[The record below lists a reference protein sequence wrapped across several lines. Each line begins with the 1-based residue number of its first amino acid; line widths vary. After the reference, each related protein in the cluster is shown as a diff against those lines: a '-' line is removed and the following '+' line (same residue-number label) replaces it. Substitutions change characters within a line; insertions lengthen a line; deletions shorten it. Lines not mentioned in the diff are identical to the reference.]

1 MIGEKDQ
8 LVARVGLDKAN
19 ASQRPRERLARFGQ
33 RRVSDLIAAHAAAED
48 LRVGAKARDEV
59 VPLTGAKG

>member
-1 MIGEKDQ
+1 
-8 LVARVGLDKAN
+8 
-19 ASQRPRERLARFGQ
+19 
-33 RRVSDLIAAHAAAED
+33 VSDLIAAHAAAED